1 MPPPSP
7 SAARPAARLLPGL
20 LSGLLAALLLLAPL
34 ATDTVTRAALAVTA
48 PIAPLP
54 EASAP
59 RPKGASEVPDSGS
72 FHRAKVRILGIP
84 VITVASRVVSDS
96 GGPTARQRAQVIEGN
111 LEQLYRSQQVCTGS
125 ESIGERIVEALAPHP
140 NQREL
145 ACDSNQLG
153 LLGQP
158 ETLTVEVANDGDGP
172 PVLRARVPGRELPL
186 PLLSVTDDDARLNG
200 TSAERLA
207 QRWQTLLQRRLRLA
221 RHLLEPAVLSQR
233 LRTLA
238 LLQLALVGLLVGGLL
253 LWRQVRRHLE
263 RLEERLADSA
273 LDAQPG
279 DRWRRPLTLGGLHLL
294 SRGLLAG
301 AVLLAPLMAGV
312 MVLAMP
318 GQVPLAIDLLVQP
331 FGILAKL
338 LAGWLLAQFLNTV
351 VGILLR
357 QWRSNPRLSPE
368 SRLRFDQRYRS
379 LRRVSRR
386 LVSLGC
392 IVLVALWMLVEIPG
406 VSDLS
411 SHALLAS
418 GALLGAL
425 TLVFQDMLRD
435 FASGL
440 TVLLEDRYAI
450 GDQVTIGDLTGD
462 VVDVALLSTVLR
474 GADQRVMV
482 IPNSQCRRVINA
494 TKFRSGCDLRLTLA
508 HGDGDLRHALATLEQ
523 AAAQFAADPLW
534 RADLLEAPQL
544 LGVREVSPQGVEVAL
559 ALVTRAGRQGPVG
572 RELLLRLVEALRAE
586 RIPLAERP

>member
-1 MPPPSP
+1 MTSPPRR
-7 SAARPAARLLPGL
+7 AWLPR
-20 LSGLLAALLLLAPL
+20 LLAALLVVLLPMAPL
-34 ATDTVTRAALAVTA
+34 AAIAVPA

-54 EASAP
+54 QASAP
-59 RPKGASEVPDSGS
+59 RPKPAADVPDSGS

-84 VITVASRVVSDS
+84 VLTVASRVVSGS

-140 NQREL
+140 SQREL

-153 LLGQP
+153 LLGEP
-158 ETLTVEVANDGDGP
+158 EAVTVEVVTAGDGP
-172 PVLRARVPGRELPL
+172 PVLMARVPGRELPL

-207 QRWQTLLQRRLRLA
+207 QRWQGLLQRRLRLA
-221 RHLLEPAVLSQR
+221 RHLLEPTVLSQR

-238 LLQLALVGLLVGGLL
+238 LLQLALVGLLVAGLL
-253 LWRQVRRHLE
+253 LWRVVRRRLE
-263 RLEERLADSA
+263 RLERLEQRLASEVPA
-273 LDAQPG
+273 EPPA
-279 DRWRRPLTLGGLHLL
+279 DRWRRPLILAGLHWL
-294 SRGLLAG
+294 SRGLLAA

-312 MVLAMP
+312 IVLAMP
-318 GQVPLAIDLLVQP
+318 GQIPLAIDLLVQP

-338 LAGWLLAQFLNTV
+338 LVGWLLAQGLNLV

-386 LVSLGC
+386 MVSLGC
-392 IVLVALWMLVEIPG
+392 IVLVGLWMLLEIPG

-411 SHALLAS
+411 NHALLAS

-450 GDQVTIGDLTGD
+450 GDQVSIGDLTGD

-474 GADQRVMV
+474 GDDQRVMV
-482 IPNSQCRRVINA
+482 IPNSQCRRVVNA

-508 HGDGDLRHALATLEQ
+508 HGDGDPRRALATLAQ
-523 AAAQFAADPLW
+523 AAAHFAADPSW
-534 RADLLEAPQL
+534 SADLLETPQL
-544 LGVREVSPQGVEVAL
+544 LGVRDVSPQGLEVAL
-559 ALVTRAGRQGPVG
+559 TLVTRPGRQGPVG
-572 RELLLRLVEALRAE
+572 RELLLRLVEALRAA

>member
-1 MPPPSP
+1 MTPPPR
-7 SAARPAARLLPGL
+7 SAARPVARLLPA
-20 LSGLLAALLLLAPL
+20 LLAVLLLLAPL
-34 ATDTVTRAALAVTA
+34 AADPVSRAAMAATTA

-111 LEQLYRSQQVCTGS
+111 LEQLYRSQQVCTVS

-158 ETLTVEVANDGDGP
+158 EALTVEVVSDGDGP

-221 RHLLEPAVLSQR
+221 RHLLEPSVLSQR

-253 LWRQVRRHLE
+253 LWRGVRRRLE
-263 RLEERLADSA
+263 RLEERLASGTPVE
-273 LDAQPG
+273 QPAV
-279 DRWRRPLTLGGLHLL
+279 RWRHPLTVGGLHLL
-294 SRGLLAG
+294 SRGLLAA

-312 MVLAMP
+312 VVLAMP
-318 GQVPLAIDLLVQP
+318 GQIPLAIDLLVQP

-338 LAGWLLAQFLNTV
+338 LVGWLLAQFLNIV

-357 QWRSNPRLSPE
+357 QWRSNPLLSPDN
-368 SRLRFDQRYRS
+368 RLRFDQRYRS

-386 LVSLGC
+386 LVSLGS
-392 IVLVALWMLVEIPG
+392 IVFVALWMLLEIPG

-411 SHALLAS
+411 NHALLAS

-462 VVDVALLSTVLR
+462 VVDVALLSTVLC

-494 TKFRSGCDLRLTLA
+494 TKFRSGCDLHLTLA
-508 HGDGDLRHALATLEQ
+508 HGVGDLRQALATLEQ
-523 AAAQFAADPLW
+523 AAAQFAADPAW

-544 LGVREVSPQGVEVAL
+544 LGVREVSPQGLEVSL
-559 ALVTRAGRQGPVG
+559 TLVTRAGRQGPVG

>member
-1 MPPPSP
+1 MCAPAAEASGPLPSMTPSP
-7 SAARPAARLLPGL
+7 RPAARPFARLLPA
-20 LSGLLAALLLLAPL
+20 LLAMLLLLAPL
-34 ATDTVTRAALAVTA
+34 AADPLGRAAMAATA

-59 RPKGASEVPDSGS
+59 RPKVASEVPDSGS

-158 ETLTVEVANDGDGP
+158 EALTVEVVSDGDGP

-221 RHLLEPAVLSQR
+221 RHLLEPSVLSQR

-253 LWRQVRRHLE
+253 LWRGVRRRLE
-263 RLEERLADSA
+263 RLEERLASGTPVE
-273 LDAQPG
+273 QPAV
-279 DRWRRPLTLGGLHLL
+279 RWRHPLTVGSLHLL
-294 SRGLLAG
+294 SRGLLAA

-312 MVLAMP
+312 VVLAMP
-318 GQVPLAIDLLVQP
+318 GQIPLAIDLLVQP

-338 LAGWLLAQFLNTV
+338 LVGWLLAQQSPAVAGQSPAFRSALPQPAARIPTV
-351 VGILLR
+351 GVPGLHRAGGALDADRDPRGERSLQSRPAGQRRPARRPHPGFPGHAARFRLGSHGAPRRPLR
-357 QWRSNPRLSPE
+357 HRRSGDHRRSHRRCGGCGLAEHRAARRRSARDGDPQQPVPAGDQRHQVPL
-368 SRLRFDQRYRS
+368 RLRPSSPPIPPGAPIFWRTPSYW
-379 LRRVSRR
+379 
-386 LVSLGC
+386 GC
-392 IVLVALWMLVEIPG
+392 GRFPP
-406 VSDLS
+406 
-411 SHALLAS
+411 
-418 GALLGAL
+418 
-425 TLVFQDMLRD
+425 
-435 FASGL
+435 
-440 TVLLEDRYAI
+440 
-450 GDQVTIGDLTGD
+450 
-462 VVDVALLSTVLR
+462 R
-474 GADQRVMV
+474 G
-482 IPNSQCRRVINA
+482 
-494 TKFRSGCDLRLTLA
+494 
-508 HGDGDLRHALATLEQ
+508 
-523 AAAQFAADPLW
+523 W
-534 RADLLEAPQL
+534 RW
-544 LGVREVSPQGVEVAL
+544 R
-559 ALVTRAGRQGPVG
+559 
-572 RELLLRLVEALRAE
+572 
-586 RIPLAERP
+586 

>member
-1 MPPPSP
+1 MYAPVAEASGPLSPMTSPPRP
-7 SAARPAARLLPGL
+7 ARAAARLLPA
-20 LSGLLAALLLLAPL
+20 LLAVLLVLAPL
-34 ATDTVTRAALAVTA
+34 AADPVSRAAIAVTA

-54 EASAP
+54 QASAP
-59 RPKGASEVPDSGS
+59 RPKAASEVPDSGS

-84 VITVASRVVSDS
+84 VLTVASRVVSDS

-125 ESIGERIVEALAPHP
+125 ESMGEWIVEAFAPYP

-153 LLGQP
+153 LLGEP
-158 ETLTVEVANDGDGP
+158 EALTVEVATDGDGP
-172 PVLRARVPGRELPL
+172 PVLRARVPGRDLPL

-200 TSAERLA
+200 TSADRLA
-207 QRWQTLLQRRLRLA
+207 QRWQALLQRRLRLA

-233 LRTLA
+233 LRILA

-253 LWRQVRRHLE
+253 LWRGVRRRVE
-263 RLEERLADSA
+263 RLEERLAAATDE
-273 LDAQPG
+273 AQPG
-279 DRWRRPLTLGGLHLL
+279 DRWRLPLTLAGLHLL
-294 SRGLLAG
+294 SRGLLAA

-312 MVLAMP
+312 FVLAIP
-318 GQVPLAIDLLVQP
+318 GQIPLAIDLLVQP
-331 FGILAKL
+331 FGILTKL
-338 LAGWLLAQFLNTV
+338 LVGWLLAQFLNIV

-357 QWRSNPRLSPE
+357 QWRSSPRLSPE

-379 LRRVSRR
+379 LRRASQR

-392 IVLVALWMLVEIPG
+392 IVLVGLWMLLEIPG

-418 GALLGAL
+418 GALIGAL
-425 TLVFQDMLRD
+425 TLVFQDILRD

-494 TKFRSGCDLRLTLA
+494 TKLRSGCDLRLTLA

-523 AAAQFAADPLW
+523 AAAQFAADPAW
-534 RADLLEAPQL
+534 RADLLEGPQL
-544 LGVREVSPQGVEVAL
+544 FGGARSLPPG
-559 ALVTRAGRQGPVG
+559 AGGGAGAGHPRWAPGPRG
-572 RELLLRLVEALRAE
+572 PRTAPA
-586 RIPLAERP
+586 PG